1 MGIDRAAIVVFVA
14 EVKMDF
20 GQDAAVAFVVAG
32 MVFGLKQVATL
43 DAEMV
48 VHQQRFAADQL
59 Q

>member
-1 MGIDRAAIVVFVA
+1 MEIDHVAIVVFVA

-20 GQDAAVAFVVAG
+20 GQYAVAFVLAG
-32 MVFGLKQVATL
+32 MVFELKQVATL

-48 VHQQRFAADQL
+48 AHQQRFVADQL